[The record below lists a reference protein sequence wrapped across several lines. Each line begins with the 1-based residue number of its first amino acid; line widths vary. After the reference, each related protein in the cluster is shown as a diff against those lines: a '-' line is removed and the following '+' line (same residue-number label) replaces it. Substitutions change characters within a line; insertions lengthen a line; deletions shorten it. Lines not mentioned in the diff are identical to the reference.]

1 MRWRKLHFEGL
12 SVVSP
17 SKFSL
22 MFTLSLLLKHRKS
35 AKTVSVDSDEKI
47 FRRRIVFSWVA
58 FALFLVVSLPLMI
71 CMPLTADPVTF
82 DLQALTALEGG
93 VLYRDLVEPN
103 LPGVVWIHM
112 AVRSVLGWSTYAL
125 RTFDLLMLGGIVF
138 LLIRLARGASS
149 ARDFRLQTPLLA
161 LFLCWCYFSMSE
173 WAHCQ
178 RDIWLMLPALA
189 ALTVRMRQLQRPND
203 EELTPSDLFFRGV
216 VEGLLWGMA
225 FWIKPFVSVPALAAL
240 VVSAWITR
248 NGRRTAWNFGGVLTG
263 GLFAG
268 ACGSAWLIKTGAWP
282 HFWDMALNW
291 NPAYFEMGRDRW
303 TFERYN
309 SLFQRFMPWS
319 LLHFIAIPVAVR
331 NLCQLPRVQL
341 AHQSRSAVCVLSG
354 VYLGWL
360 LQAHTLQ
367 HLFDYAHVPG
377 TLLAL
382 SLLTASWPE
391 RQMELS
397 LAKLGLASLIG
408 LALILSPATRPNRLA
423 WWGRCLTEGSTPEVQ
438 CGLQLMPLPHWK
450 QLQPVLDFLRSK
462 NLKDGEMT
470 AYNGFLIHLYPQL
483 GLRSS
488 TRYIYLDVHL
498 RIFKTRTAQI
508 ERALEQSNQRFVVCS
523 LFEDGM
529 LPRDINTAFTDQPP
543 QLPEKFPAEE
553 KRYFPYNQKLVYRS
567 GQYLVYEIVRPVAP
581 LTTRSLPLDRPRTE

>member
-1 MRWRKLHFEGL
+1 MFSL
-12 SVVSP
+12 SLFLKSGKSVSSVPVESAERTLRRRVVS
-17 SKFSL
+17 
-22 MFTLSLLLKHRKS
+22 
-35 AKTVSVDSDEKI
+35 
-47 FRRRIVFSWVA
+47 SWAA
-58 FALFLVVSLPLMI
+58 FAIFLVVSLPLMI
-71 CMPLTADPVTF
+71 CMPLTADPITF

-103 LPGVVWIHM
+103 LPGVVWVHM
-112 AVRSVLGWSTYAL
+112 VVRSILGWSTYAL
-125 RTFDLLMLGGIVF
+125 RSFDLAVFGGIVL
-138 LLIRLARGASS
+138 LLIRLARRASS

-161 LFLCWCYFSMSE
+161 LLLCWCYFSMSE

-178 RDIWLMLPALA
+178 RDVWLMLPALS
-189 ALTVRMRQLQRPND
+189 ALAVRMRQLRRESNGA
-203 EELTPSDLFFRGV
+203 PSRLDLLSWGV
-216 VEGLLWGMA
+216 VEGLLWGIA
-225 FWIKPFVSVPALAAL
+225 FWIKPFVAVPALAAL
-240 VVSAWITR
+240 VVTALIIR
-248 NGRRTAWNFGGVLTG
+248 NWRRVAWNFGGVLVG
-263 GLFAG
+263 GVLAG
-268 ACGSAWLIKTGAWP
+268 VCGSVWLIKTDAWP

-303 TFERYN
+303 TIERYN
-309 SLFQRFMPWS
+309 SLFQRFMPWG

-331 NLCQLPRVQL
+331 NLCQLPRVQVT
-341 AHQSRSAVCVLSG
+341 HPSRTAACVLSG

-382 SLLTASWPE
+382 ALLAAAWPE
-391 RQMELS
+391 RRMELT

-408 LALILSPATRPNRLA
+408 LALVLSPATRPKRLA
-423 WWGRCLTEGSTPEVQ
+423 WWGRCLTEGSTPEVR

-450 QLQPVLDFLRSK
+450 QLQPVMDFLKSK
-462 NLKDGEMT
+462 NLKDGELT

-529 LPRDINTAFTDQPP
+529 LPRDINTAYIDQPP

-553 KRYFPYNQKLVYRS
+553 KRYFPYNQKLVFRS
-567 GQYLVYEIVRPVAP
+567 GQYLVYEVVRPVAP
-581 LTTRSLPLDRPRTE
+581 LTTRS